1 MNLLFIYSGKC
12 KHSQKLMNY
21 SVFNKINKINID
33 NKKNIQ
39 HVPHYI
45 DSVPV
50 LIIKNNNNLNILKNQ
65 NLLEWFVANS
75 RHNTRHNQNNNRMT
89 HNKNNISNNENVL
102 EANILD
108 SNFSCNYTFLEGG
121 NDNILENNYSNLNS
135 ANTNLVGDL
144 SNNTNID
151 TQSQKKNEN
160 SLSKAYEDMIKSRDE
175 YKNIERV

>member
-33 NKKNIQ
+33 NRKNIQ

-50 LIIKNNNNLNILKNQ
+50 LIIKKNNNLSILKNQ

-75 RHNTRHNQNNNRMT
+75 SNNTRHNQNNNRMT

-135 ANTNLVGDL
+135 ENTNLDGDL

-151 TQSQKKNEN
+151 SQSQRNEN
-160 SLSKAYEDMIKSRDE
+160 NLSKAYDDLIKSREE
-175 YKNIERV
+175 YKSIERS

>member
-33 NKKNIQ
+33 YRKNLQ

-45 DSVPV
+45 ESVPV
-50 LIIKNNNNLNILKNQ
+50 LIIKNNNNINILKNK
-65 NLLEWFVANS
+65 NLLDWFINNS
-75 RHNTRHNQNNNRMT
+75 
-89 HNKNNISNNENVL
+89 NKGSNKVNKQPSNNDNNVL

-108 SNFSCNYTFLEGG
+108 SNFSSNYTFLEGD
-121 NDNILENNYSNLNS
+121 NNNILENNYSNLNS
-135 ANTNLVGDL
+135 NNNLGGNLD
-144 SNNTNID
+144 NNINID
-151 TQSQKKNEN
+151 TQSQKKDDN
-160 SLSKAYEDMIKSRDE
+160 SLSKAYEDLLKSRDD